1 MFKVGD
7 HVLLYVN
14 RKVFKIDH
22 IYRKAVWLD
31 SGKDSLDIVNIDDID
46 RIATQEEIAVG
57 HRFDCE
63 ILDHPE
69 DYTSP
74 NCKKIDLEQVK

>member
-7 HVLLYVN
+7 YVLLYVN

-46 RIATQEEIAVG
+46 RIASKEEIAAG
-57 HRFDCE
+57 HRIDCE
-63 ILDHPE
+63 IPDHPE

-74 NCKKIDLEQVK
+74 NCKKFDEKVK